1 MSRNYNNNNRR
12 NNNRRYNNNNQ
23 RYNNDGNN
31 YNNYYEEQGSN
42 YYQQRPN
49 QAQRFN
55 NRNNNQQQKPRYNN
69 KRYNKNQT
77 QKPRYNNRNNNQKQ
91 KPRYNNR
98 NNNQNQKPRKRNLSN
113 QQVLNTKWTIYVHDV
128 MDRDWSMAS
137 YKKVY
142 TIETIEDF
150 WIFFANFHDFQK
162 FQFFMMRGDIMPT
175 YEDEANKNG
184 GSYSYMIKGREV
196 NKTFVHT
203 AAKMIGE
210 QLVEAKD
217 FDEIKGLSVV
227 PKKGISILKIWLKN
241 KENPLELNT
250 NDIQGLQNGRFQAH
264 KF

>member
-49 QAQRFN
+49 QAQRYN

-69 KRYNKNQT
+69 RNNNQQ
-77 QKPRYNNRNNNQKQ
+77 QKPRYNNRNNNNQQQ

-98 NNNQNQKPRKRNLSN
+98 NNNKNQKQRKRNLSN
-113 QQVLNTKWTIYVHDV
+113 QQVLNTKWTIYVHNV

-196 NKTFVHT
+196 NKTFIHVL
-203 AAKMIGE
+203 AKMIGE

-217 FDEIKGLSVV
+217 FDEIKGISLV

>member
-12 NNNRRYNNNNQ
+12 NNNRRFNNNNQ
-23 RYNNDGNN
+23 RYNNNGNN

-49 QAQRFN
+49 QAQRYN

-69 KRYNKNQT
+69 RNNNQQ
-77 QKPRYNNRNNNQKQ
+77 QKPRYNNRNNNNQQQ

-98 NNNQNQKPRKRNLSN
+98 NNNKNQKQRKRNLSN
-113 QQVLNTKWTIYVHDV
+113 QQVLNTKWTIYVHNV